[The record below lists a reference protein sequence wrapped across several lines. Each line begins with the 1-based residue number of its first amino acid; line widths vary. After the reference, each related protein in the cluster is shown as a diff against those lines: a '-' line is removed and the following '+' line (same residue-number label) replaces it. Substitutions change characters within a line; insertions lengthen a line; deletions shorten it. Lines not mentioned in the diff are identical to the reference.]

1 MALMTSPELK
11 SNFNKNIKLFLKLVL
26 IASSVNAVAQAYN
39 LWKLYGRHPKV
50 KLISVDYRK
59 GEATIEVNG
68 KTVQIY
74 YGSPF
79 YIGDYWSVQMKTMEA
94 DKIDRI
100 EVLKQ
105 GNVID
110 YIK

>member
-1 MALMTSPELK
+1 MTTPDIK
-11 SNFNKNIKLFLKLVL
+11 SNFNKNVKLFFKLVL
-26 IASSVNAVAQAYN
+26 FATAVNAIAQAYG
-39 LWKLYGRHPKV
+39 LWKLYGRHPKI
-50 KLISVDYRK
+50 KLINVDYRK
-59 GEATIEVNG
+59 GEAEVEVDG
-68 KTVQIY
+68 KYVKIY

-79 YIGDYWSVQMKTMEA
+79 YIGDYWSIQMKTMEN

>member
-1 MALMTSPELK
+1 MALTTPDIK
-11 SNFNKNIKLFLKLVL
+11 SNFNKNIKVFLKLVL
-26 IASSVNAVAQAYN
+26 VATSLNAIAQAISLY
-39 LWKLYGRHPKV
+39 KLYVRHPKV

-59 GEATIEVNG
+59 GHAVIEVNG
-68 KTVQIY
+68 KVVEIY

-79 YIGDYWSVQMKTMEA
+79 YIGDYWSIQMKTMEN

>member
-1 MALMTSPELK
+1 METPNLK
-11 SNFNKNIKLFLKLVL
+11 GNFNRNIKFVAKLVL
-26 IASSVNAVAQAYN
+26 IASSITALAQAFN
-39 LWKLYGRHPKV
+39 LYKLYGRHPKV
-50 KLISVDYRK
+50 KLVNVDYRK
-59 GEATIEVNG
+59 GEATIEVDG
-68 KTVQIY
+68 KTVKIY

-105 GNVID
+105 GSVID
-110 YIK
+110 YIT

>member
-1 MALMTSPELK
+1 MSTPDLK

-26 IASSVNAVAQAYN
+26 VASSINAVAQAYS

-59 GEATIEVNG
+59 GHAIIEVNG
-68 KTVQIY
+68 KNMEIY

-79 YIGDYWSVQMKTMEA
+79 YIGDYWSIQMKTMET